1 MFFLPG
7 RKIAAVIKMEALIIR
22 ERDQLEKFGSAW
34 AVARHTIICRHTLHK
49 TSSYGPCKPR
59 MLTVLI
65 FCCAA
70 GVAAQYTITAV
81 ILAEQ
86 DLPAHKMVRMCTTM
100 QQTRTAKAVLTSDP
114 VLQAQVNMGLMRV
127 QIHLAREIR
136 ITML

>member
-1 MFFLPG
+1 MHVW
-7 RKIAAVIKMEALIIR
+7 I
-22 ERDQLEKFGSAW
+22 LEFS
-34 AVARHTIICRHTLHK
+34 L
-49 TSSYGPCKPR
+49 
-59 MLTVLI
+59 LTVLI

-136 ITML
+136 ITLL

>member
-1 MFFLPG
+1 
-7 RKIAAVIKMEALIIR
+7 
-22 ERDQLEKFGSAW
+22 
-34 AVARHTIICRHTLHK
+34 
-49 TSSYGPCKPR
+49 

-100 QQTRTAKAVLTSDP
+100 QQTRTAKAILILGLA
-114 VLQAQVNMGLMRV
+114 LQAQVNMGLMRV
-127 QIHLAREIR
+127 QIHPARENL
-136 ITML
+136 ITIL

>member
-1 MFFLPG
+1 
-7 RKIAAVIKMEALIIR
+7 
-22 ERDQLEKFGSAW
+22 
-34 AVARHTIICRHTLHK
+34 
-49 TSSYGPCKPR
+49 

-100 QQTRTAKAVLTSDP
+100 QRTRTAKVVLTTDP

>member
-1 MFFLPG
+1 
-7 RKIAAVIKMEALIIR
+7 
-22 ERDQLEKFGSAW
+22 
-34 AVARHTIICRHTLHK
+34 
-49 TSSYGPCKPR
+49 

-100 QQTRTAKAVLTSDP
+100 QQTRTAKAILILGP
-114 VLQAQVNMGLMRV
+114 ALQAQVNMDLMRV
-127 QIHLAREIR
+127 QIHPARENL
-136 ITML
+136 ITIL

>member
-1 MFFLPG
+1 
-7 RKIAAVIKMEALIIR
+7 
-22 ERDQLEKFGSAW
+22 
-34 AVARHTIICRHTLHK
+34 
-49 TSSYGPCKPR
+49 
-59 MLTVLI
+59 MLTVLM
-65 FCCAA
+65 FCSEA

>member
-1 MFFLPG
+1 
-7 RKIAAVIKMEALIIR
+7 
-22 ERDQLEKFGSAW
+22 
-34 AVARHTIICRHTLHK
+34 
-49 TSSYGPCKPR
+49 

-65 FCCAA
+65 LRCAVGA
-70 GVAAQYTITAV
+70 AAQHTITAV

-127 QIHLAREIR
+127 QIHPARENL
-136 ITML
+136 ITIL